1 MALSSRPT
9 DDGGTAAA
17 LRPRTATGM
26 RDVHGPELWAVVPL
40 LVLAVLLGLFP
51 RALLDVIE
59 PAAAAVAQL
68 VAR

>member
-1 MALSSRPT
+1 M
-9 DDGGTAAA
+9 TATEV
-17 LRPRTATGM
+17 RPRTATGM
-26 RDVHGPELWAVVPL
+26 RDMHGTEVAAVVPL